1 MEAFGINENSNVMF
15 RMNMY
20 SRKLVRSENFFGYD
34 ISNNANQGVKAAN
47 MDMYCVQLT
56 KLSRSYLKRSVTKLN
71 IAVDVK
77 SI

>member
-1 MEAFGINENSNVMF
+1 MEAFGINENSNVMC

-56 KLSRSYLKRSVTKLN
+56 KLSRSYLKRSVTKRN

>member
-56 KLSRSYLKRSVTKLN
+56 KLSRSYLKRSVTKRN